1 MESITPAMVAA
12 LAQTAGLALSPD
24 ELQALVPVVCRTLGM
39 LERLE
44 SLPLASAEP
53 ATHYRIL

>member
-1 MESITPAMVAA
+1 MAA
-12 LAQTAGLALSPD
+12 RAAGLALSQD
-24 ELQALVPVVCRTLGM
+24 ELQALVPVVARTLEM

-44 SLPLASAEP
+44 ALPLASAEP